1 VLDRVAGLVLAA
13 GAGRRIGGAKALLK
27 HGDTLLV
34 ERAAN
39 TLREAGCEPVVV
51 VLGAEAGRVQKVA
64 NLARVRVVVN
74 RSWGSGIGSSLR
86 KGLTALA
93 DTNAEAVVVVLV
105 DMPGVTPEAVRRVA
119 ALPYPQALVC
129 ATYAGRRDHPMLFGR
144 EHWSGISTLANGDV
158 GARPYL
164 LARAAEVL
172 DISCDGV
179 ADGIDIDTADAAIGW
194 GITVPAP
201 RVSTA

>member
-1 VLDRVAGLVLAA
+1 VLAA

-27 HGDTLLV
+27 HGNTLLV
-34 ERAAN
+34 ERALG
-39 TLREAGCEPVVV
+39 TLREAGCAPVVV

-64 NLARVRVVVN
+64 KLAGSEVVVN
-74 RSWGSGIGSSLR
+74 RSWGSGVGSSLR
-86 KGLTALA
+86 KGLAALA
-93 DTNAEAVVVVLV
+93 DTDVDAVVVVLV
-105 DMPGVTPEAVRRVA
+105 DMPGVTPDAVRRVA
-119 ALPYPQALVC
+119 ALPYRQALVC
-129 ATYAGRRDHPMLFGR
+129 ATYAGRRDHPMLLGR
-144 EHWSGISTLANGDV
+144 EHWAGIATLANADV

-172 DISCDGV
+172 DVACDGV

-201 RVSTA
+201 RVRTG